1 MLNFLEKDKQIVICG
16 RLTLEEEGDYEYL
29 NYVDFEEAIL
39 ELDTPSEEDVDDEA
53 EEDNEVE
60 DLAVEEDLG
69 DTTSVDERIQN
80 L

>member
-1 MLNFLEKDKQIVICG
+1 MLNFLELDKQIVICG
-16 RLTLEEEGDYEYL
+16 RLTLEEEGDYEYF

-39 ELDTPSEEDVDDEA
+39 ELPSEEDVDDEA

-60 DLAVEEDLG
+60 DLEVEDLG

>member
-1 MLNFLEKDKQIVICG
+1 MLNFLGRDKQIVICG
-16 RLTLEEEGDYEYL
+16 RLTLEEEGDYEYF

-60 DLAVEEDLG
+60 DLAVEDLG

>member
-1 MLNFLEKDKQIVICG
+1 M
-16 RLTLEEEGDYEYL
+16 TLEEEGDYEYL

-39 ELDTPSEEDVDDEA
+39 ELDTPSATLEDVDEA

-60 DLAVEEDLG
+60 DPG

>member
-1 MLNFLEKDKQIVICG
+1 MLNFLEKDKQIVICE
-16 RLTLEEEGDYEYL
+16 RLTLEEEGDYEYF

-60 DLAVEEDLG
+60 DLAVEDLG

>member
-1 MLNFLEKDKQIVICG
+1 MLNFLERNKQIVICG
-16 RLTLEEEGDYEYL
+16 RLTLEEEGDYEYF

-39 ELDTPSEEDVDDEA
+39 ELDTPSEENVDDEA
-53 EEDNEVE
+53 EEDNEVG
-60 DLAVEEDLG
+60 DLEVEDLG

>member
-1 MLNFLEKDKQIVICG
+1 M
-16 RLTLEEEGDYEYL
+16 TLEEEGDYEYL

-39 ELDTPSEEDVDDEA
+39 ELDTPSATLEDVDEA

-60 DLAVEEDLG
+60 DLVLEEDPG

>member
-1 MLNFLEKDKQIVICG
+1 MLNFLEKDKQIVICE
-16 RLTLEEEGDYEYL
+16 RLTLEEEGDYEYF

-39 ELDTPSEEDVDDEA
+39 ELDTPSEEDVDEA

-60 DLAVEEDLG
+60 DLAVEDLG
-69 DTTSVDERIQN
+69 DTTSDDERIQN

>member
-1 MLNFLEKDKQIVICG
+1 MLNFLELDKQIVICE
-16 RLTLEEEGDYEYL
+16 RLTLEEEGDYEYF

-53 EEDNEVE
+53 EEDNEVG
-60 DLAVEEDLG
+60 DLEVEDLG